1 MVMYIFVFFGPMLSH
16 TIDMLILR
24 DSLQK
29 TTLSLVDTTNTV
41 LSTTSILTSQPN
53 YFLLND
59 ISFSDVKN
67 VYNCIDDNFDP
78 INNPNYS
85 LLTYVRS
92 SDFLALILTSWAAII
107 IICAAKALTIWKGGI
122 ANRPKK
128 NIKRY
133 YIVYAFQ

>member
-1 MVMYIFVFFGPMLSH
+1 MVMYLVVFFGPLISL

-24 DSLQK
+24 GSFEK
-29 TTLSLVDTTNTV
+29 TTLSLVDTTDNV
-41 LSTTSILTSQPN
+41 LSVTSILTHDPN

-78 INNPNYS
+78 VNNPDYS
-85 LLTYVRS
+85 LLTYIKS
-92 SDFLALILTSWAAII
+92 SDFTALLFTSWAAII
-107 IICAAKALTIWKGGI
+107 VICVAKSLTIWRGGI
-122 ANRPKK
+122 SNRPKK

-133 YIVYAFQ
+133 YVIYAFQ